1 MLTTATATRR
11 KLDYNDETDISESD
25 KYDLEE
31 KSEVEGNE
39 EDEDDGDDNVYADA
53 SKHLLETWSYLAP
66 PAKESDINGK
76 WFAGIY
82 QAKRTKRLCIR
93 AVDEAACT
101 PLRWDVSNQ
110 KSASEQLWRIHQITF
125 LMLVYLSSKML
136 LMAHLKCYHS
146 EGKSVTYLNMSTSLR
161 ISKLSLR
168 LTEQC

>member
-53 SKHLLETWSYLAP
+53 AKHLLETCSYLAP

-76 WFAGIY
+76 WFAGIC

-93 AVDEAACT
+93 VVDKAACT
-101 PLRWDVSNQ
+101 RLRLDVSNQ
-110 KSASEQLWRIHQITF
+110 KLASEQL
-125 LMLVYLSSKML
+125 
-136 LMAHLKCYHS
+136 
-146 EGKSVTYLNMSTSLR
+146 
-161 ISKLSLR
+161 
-168 LTEQC
+168 